1 MFSQTLAVT
10 MINLRSIPQR
20 WALSLATV
28 FSIALVVAVLLGFL
42 AMANGFRATLSSTG
56 SDDVAIML
64 RGGSQAELNSG
75 LSLDQQR
82 LIEEAPGIARDA
94 AGEAIVSGELYVIV
108 DGIKRSSQTEANLP
122 LRGVGAAAPSLR
134 GNFSIVEGRMF
145 EVGSN
150 ELLVGQSVQRE
161 FEGFDLGQSIRLGTN
176 DWVVVGTFSTG
187 GSVFESEIWADLGT
201 IQNLYQRGTSIQ
213 SIRAQLASPEAI
225 EELRTYAENEPRLN
239 LDINNEVEYFAEQAG
254 GTSDLI
260 MFLGWP
266 LAIAMAVGALAGAW
280 NTMYSS
286 VDTRM
291 KEIATLRA
299 IGFSGSSA
307 AIGTMVESLLL
318 AALGGLVGAMAVYLV
333 FDGISASTLGSGFTQ
348 VVFSFA
354 VTGDAVFGGIILALI
369 VGFLGGFVPA
379 LRAAR
384 VPLLAV
390 HRSS

>member
-1 MFSQTLAVT
+1 MFSQTIAVT

-20 WALSLATV
+20 WALSLATI

-56 SDDVAIML
+56 SDDVAVML

-75 LSLDQQR
+75 LSRDDQR
-82 LIEEAPGIARDA
+82 VVAEAPAIARDA
-94 AGEAIVSGELYVIV
+94 SGEPIVSGELYVIV

-122 LRGVGAAAPSLR
+122 LRGVGPLAATLR
-134 GNFSIVEGRMF
+134 EGYEIVEGRSF

-150 ELLVGQSVQRE
+150 ELVVGQAVQRE
-161 FEGFDLGQSIRLGTN
+161 FAGFDLGQTIRLGTN
-176 DWVVVGTFSTG
+176 DWVVVGVFSTG

-201 IQNLYQRGTSIQ
+201 IQNLYQRGSSIQ
-213 SIRAQLASPEAI
+213 SIRARMTSPEAL
-225 EELRTYAENEPRLN
+225 ESLQSFVENEPRLN
-239 LDINNEVEYFAEQAG
+239 LDVSSEADYYADQAG

-266 LAIAMAVGALAGAW
+266 LAIAMAIGALAGAW

-299 IGFSGSSA
+299 IGFAGSSA
-307 AIGTMVESLLL
+307 AIGTMVESMLL
-318 AALGGLVGAMAVYLV
+318 AVLGGLIGAVAVFLV
-333 FDGISASTLGSGFTQ
+333 FDGISASTLGGGFTQ

-354 VTGDAVFGGIILALI
+354 VTTDAIINGIVLALI
-369 VGFLGGFVPA
+369 IGFAGSIFPA
-379 LRAAR
+379 IRAAR
-384 VPLLAV
+384 IPLLAV
-390 HRSS
+390 HRA

>member
-1 MFSQTLAVT
+1 MFSQTIAVT

-20 WALSLATV
+20 WALSLATI

-75 LSLDQQR
+75 LSLEQQR
-82 LIEEAPGIARDA
+82 LVEEAPGIARDA
-94 AGEAIVSGELYVIV
+94 SGEAIVSGELYVIV
-108 DGIKRSSQTEANLP
+108 DGVKRSSQTQANLP
-122 LRGVGAAAPSLR
+122 LRGVGSAAANLR
-134 GNFSIVEGRMF
+134 ADYAIVEGRMF
-145 EVGSN
+145 EPGTN
-150 ELLVGQSVQRE
+150 ELVVGQAVQRE
-161 FEGFDLGQSIRLGTN
+161 FEGFEMGQSIRLGTN
-176 DWVVVGTFSTG
+176 EWVVVGIFATG

-213 SIRAQLASPEAI
+213 SIRAQLTSPEAI
-225 EELRTYAENEPRLN
+225 EELRAYAEAEPRLN
-239 LDINNEVEYFAEQAG
+239 LDINSESEYFADQAG

-266 LAIAMAVGALAGAW
+266 LAIAMAIGALAGAW

-291 KEIATLRA
+291 TEIATLRA
-299 IGFSGSSA
+299 IGFAGSSA
-307 AIGTMVESLLL
+307 AIGTMVESLFL
-318 AALGGLVGAMAVYLV
+318 AALGGLVGAGAVYLI
-333 FDGISASTLGSGFTQ
+333 FDGISASTLGGGFTQ

-354 VTGDAVFGGIILALI
+354 VTPDAVIGGVVLAMI

-379 LRAAR
+379 IRAAR

-390 HRSS
+390 HRG

>member
-318 AALGGLVGAMAVYLV
+318 AALGGLVGAL
-333 FDGISASTLGSGFTQ
+333 
-348 VVFSFA
+348 
-354 VTGDAVFGGIILALI
+354 
-369 VGFLGGFVPA
+369 P
-379 LRAAR
+379 
-384 VPLLAV
+384 
-390 HRSS
+390 